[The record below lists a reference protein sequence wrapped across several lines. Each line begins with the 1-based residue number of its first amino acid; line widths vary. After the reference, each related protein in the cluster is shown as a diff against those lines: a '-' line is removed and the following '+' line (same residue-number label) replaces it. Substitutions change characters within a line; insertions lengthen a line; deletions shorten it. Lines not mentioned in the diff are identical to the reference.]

1 MSKIAIVT
9 GANQGLG
16 LALVRGLCRTL
27 GTDGI
32 IYLTAR
38 DRKRGDQ
45 AVRGL
50 EADGLSPRLELLD
63 VRDDASVKALADTIA
78 QRHGGVDIVISNAAA
93 RISVRCPASSR
104 SVTSSIPITTALS
117 A

>member
-1 MSKIAIVT
+1 MSKIASVT

-16 LALVRGLCRTL
+16 LALVRGPCRAL

-38 DRKRGDQ
+38 DRKRGEQ
-45 AVRGL
+45 AVGGL
-50 EADGLSPRLELLD
+50 EAEDLLPRLELLD
-63 VRDDASVKALADTIA
+63 VRDDASVRALTDRIA

-93 RISVRCPASSR
+93 HLP
-104 SVTSSIPITTALS
+104 
-117 A
+117 